1 MNTLFREYYG
11 KSIRIAPDGFSLFKR
26 EGDRLTAKEYPHSSD
41 ALLSVEAPQFFAGNE
56 QVTVISAHHIPM
68 LVPDELYQPEKEK
81 EYLNL
86 QFDTSRLGQTF
97 SDKMGHYQAVYFM
110 TQNDKDTLSRLPFSR
125 TTVAEPTL
133 FYRFLCEQ
141 DSETSLFV
149 ALNDKFT
156 DILAVNKKEPLFLNR
171 FNLVEPAD
179 TLYFI
184 CDVIKQ
190 FNLHQPDVYL
200 HFFTDENKKLL
211 QLLKAYQMK
220 TSIL

>member
-26 EGDRLTAKEYPHSSD
+26 EGDRLTVKHYPQTSD
-41 ALLSVEAPQFFAGNE
+41 ALLSVEAPQFFSGNE

-68 LVPDELYQPEKEK
+68 LVPDELYRPEKEA

-86 QFDTSRLGQTF
+86 QFDTSRLGKTF
-97 SDKMGHYQAVYFM
+97 TDKLGKYQAVYFL
-110 TQNDKDTLSRLPFSR
+110 TQNEKDTLSRLPFTQ
-125 TTVAEPTL
+125 TTIAEPTL
-133 FYRFLCEQ
+133 FFRFLCEQ
-141 DSETSLFV
+141 DSPTALFV
-149 ALNDKFT
+149 ALNEKFT

-171 FNLVEPAD
+171 FDLVEPAD

-184 CDVIKQ
+184 CDIIKQ
-190 FNLHQPDVYL
+190 FNLHQPNIYM

-220 TSIL
+220 TIIL